1 MYHCTKI
8 DVTKGIHIMIS
19 LISILTG
26 FFVVLCF
33 LLGLLILIQQG
44 KGDMGLGGL
53 GASSQMLFGG
63 SGGQDFFEKL
73 TWTLGFIFMFSALG
87 LSFVKSR
94 AALDSKV
101 VSRKSSRIN
110 SYQPEQVEAEKDEA
124 VGKES

>member
-26 FFVVLCF
+26 LFVTLCF

-73 TWTLGFIFMFSALG
+73 TWILGFIFMFSALG
-87 LSFVKSR
+87 LSFLKSR
-94 AALDSKV
+94 AFFDSKIT
-101 VSRKSSRIN
+101 SRKSSRIS
-110 SYQPEQVEAEKDEA
+110 SYQPEQVEEKSNES
-124 VGKES
+124 VEKEN